1 MKRFIGVAV
10 VLGVMLLWAP
20 STAQAITIGP
30 TCGTCGSHNTGF
42 DISFALVNNTT
53 HVYDVTIVASYV
65 GPTFDYTDLSGLS
78 IKVDGAQIEAFTN
91 VTFTDGA
98 GWTTQLST
106 GGLNQ
111 TCSSDPNG
119 NRWAC
124 TQSTPL
130 SSGATPTLGATDT
143 WVLRLDFDSA
153 LDLANITG
161 SFKALFTK

>member
-78 IKVDGAQIEAFTN
+78 IKVDGASIEAASIIS
-91 VTFTDGA
+91 FTDGS
-98 GWTTQLST
+98 GWIARLSN
-106 GGLNQ
+106 GGLNSSGY
-111 TCSSDPNG
+111 TLSSAELSDPLALNWMPAG
-119 NRWAC
+119 GSG
-124 TQSTPL
+124 TMSTERMLHSL
-130 SSGATPTLGATDT
+130 S
-143 WVLRLDFDSA
+143 
-153 LDLANITG
+153 
-161 SFKALFTK
+161 

>member
-78 IKVDGAQIEAFTN
+78 IKVDGAQIEALGETVRERVKKN
-91 VTFTDGA
+91 SGVT
-98 GWTTQLST
+98 
-106 GGLNQ
+106 
-111 TCSSDPNG
+111 
-119 NRWAC
+119 
-124 TQSTPL
+124 
-130 SSGATPTLGATDT
+130 
-143 WVLRLDFDSA
+143 LDWEIKRIGVA
-153 LDLANITG
+153 A
-161 SFKALFTK
+161 